1 MRRGLE
7 PDEREKLLT
16 TIRQAIATKKDNQY
30 ITRVRDYLAILL
42 GLEAGLRTGEAAK
55 LLISHVWWNGEP
67 RATTIIEAMFN
78 KCCKEGIIPLS
89 PNIRNALKLYV
100 PTRLTWL
107 PPGKEDDW
115 LLSNRPERRRWTGP
129 LCYAAMH
136 YIVRYWAKEAGIPP
150 FRFHDLRH
158 TFATTTMA
166 VDNSNLKMVQD
177 LMRHRS
183 ITSTQIYLHPTA
195 SQLRTVI
202 NNAFPEAKENPL

>member
-1 MRRGLE
+1 MHRGLE

-16 TIRQAIATKKDNQY
+16 TIRQAIAEKKGNQQ
-30 ITRVRDYLAILL
+30 ITWIRDYLAILL
-42 GLEAGLRTGEAAK
+42 GLEAGLRSSEAAR

-89 PNIRNALKLYV
+89 ANIRNTLRVYM
-100 PTRLTWL
+100 PHRLSWL

-115 LLSNRPERRRWTGP
+115 LLSNKPGKRKWTGSFCP
-129 LCYAAMH
+129 ATMH
-136 YIVRYWAKEAGIPP
+136 KIVHFWARKAGIRP

-158 TFATTTMA
+158 TFATTAMA

-183 ITSTQIYLHPTA
+183 MSSTQVYLHPTA
-195 SQLRTVI
+195 SQLRIVI
-202 NNAFPEAKENPL
+202 DNAFPGATENPL